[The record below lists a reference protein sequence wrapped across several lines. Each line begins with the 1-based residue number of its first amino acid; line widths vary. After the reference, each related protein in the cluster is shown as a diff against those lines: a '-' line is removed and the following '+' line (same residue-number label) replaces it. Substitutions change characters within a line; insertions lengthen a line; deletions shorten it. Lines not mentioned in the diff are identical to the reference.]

1 VPLRNSYGSG
11 FFIAPHPVLARDAMR
26 YVGEPVTTVVDRT
39 FAAATDAVSA
49 SSPVK
54 MYANLFNPS
63 DAG

>member
-1 VPLRNSYGSG
+1 
-11 FFIAPHPVLARDAMR
+11 MR

-54 MYANLFNPS
+54 MYANLFNPMS
-63 DAG
+63 ADATQNAVPSLDQLNSSPTGC